1 MIWFTLSLLQVEL
14 AHGGSGRGPSSS
26 DRRGG
31 YGGGGAAAGGA
42 GAGAGAGRFGISRH
56 SEYRGVSRYK
66 NIEYNG
72 QCCAEM
78 FCLFLLYILFL
89 FGFRCSK
96 YFIEHFSFF
105 GVQLL
110 SAGFLLQL
118 PGRI

>member
-1 MIWFTLSLLQVEL
+1 MIWFTLLLLQVEL

-31 YGGGGAAAGGA
+31 YGGAAAAAG
-42 GAGAGAGRFGISRH
+42 GAGAGRFGISRH

-78 FCLFLLYILFL
+78 LSVFVV
-89 FGFRCSK
+89 
-96 YFIEHFSFF
+96 YFIFVRF
-105 GVQLL
+105 QM
-110 SAGFLLQL
+110 LQVFY
-118 PGRI
+118 

>member
-1 MIWFTLSLLQVEL
+1 MIWFTLLLLQVEL

-31 YGGGGAAAGGA
+31 YGGAAAAAG
-42 GAGAGAGRFGISRH
+42 GAGAGRFGISRH
-56 SEYRGVSRYK
+56 SEYRGVSGYK

-89 FGFRCSK
+89 FGFRFSK

-110 SAGFLLQL
+110 SVGFLLQL